1 MEIPKHPAMPITVAI
16 LCGGPSLERGISL
29 NSARSVL
36 DHLGGE
42 VEIVPF
48 YLDLLKNAFRISVAQ
63 LYSNTP
69 SDFDFKLARTAD
81 PLITTELIQALQ
93 DVDLVFPLIHGA
105 FGEGGEL
112 QSFLEEHGIPYIGSS
127 SRACRKAFDKFSA
140 NERLKHLGYFT
151 YPQLLVEE
159 SQPIREVE
167 QRLQEFFQDQS
178 LQRAVVKPTSG
189 GSSICVFSVAT
200 PKQALDKISAIF
212 AQGIDHRVVVEPFV
226 HGREFTCI
234 VLQDRDN
241 RPLALLPTE
250 IETDYGGHELF
261 DYRKKYLPTSQVIH
275 HCPPRFDASEI
286 ESIRTQSEELF
297 SLFGMRDFARF
308 DGWLD
313 SQGRIWFSDFN
324 PISGM
329 EQNSFLFQQSARV
342 GLSHRALLKSILSS
356 ACRREAIPLSP
367 IRNNHPGQTKKPVHV
382 LFGGS
387 TSERQVS
394 LMSGTNAWLKLRRS
408 SRYAPRPFLLDLE
421 HNVWELPYGL
431 TLYHTVEEIMA
442 NCQQPGL
449 EGDALAAA
457 ARDIKH
463 RLLIEPHE
471 NKDDFFV
478 PRKMSLKAFLDSS
491 PFVFIG
497 LHGGIGEDGTLQA
510 MLEQRAVLFNGPG
523 EIPSRVAMDKW
534 ETGKIVDRLDI
545 EGLSS
550 VPKALIRMGDLA
562 RGGPQAAERIFTR
575 TLQQLGCE
583 TLLVKPRADGC
594 SSGIV
599 HLYSPQD
606 FLVYLD
612 YLRAKACFIPKTTFA
627 GQKENVEMPLQ
638 EVDEL
643 LLEKFIATDRIR
655 VQDHSLDYERTS
667 GWIEITAGVL
677 EKDGRLQVF
686 NPSLTLS
693 EGEVLTVEEKFQG
706 GTGINIT
713 PPPEEIVGSAALAR
727 AKDLLL
733 QVALAF
739 GLTGYA
745 RLDAFLEV
753 DTGRV
758 MLIEV
763 NTLPALTPS
772 TVLFQQA
779 LSCDPP
785 IFPRELIEALIA
797 NRGY

>member
-1 MEIPKHPAMPITVAI
+1 MPTTIAL

-36 DHLGGE
+36 DHLGAD

-48 YLDLLKNAFRISVAQ
+48 YLDLLKNPYRISIGQ

-69 SDFDFKLARTAD
+69 SDFDFKLARTAS
-81 PLITTELIQALQ
+81 PLKPDQLVHALQ
-93 DVDLVFPLIHGA
+93 EVDLVFPLIHGA
-105 FGEGGEL
+105 YGEGGEL
-112 QSFLEEHGIPYIGSS
+112 QSFLEVNGIPFIGSS
-127 SRACRKAFDKFSA
+127 SRACRQVFDKHQA
-140 NERLKHLGYFT
+140 NERLKQLGYFT
-151 YPQLLVEE
+151 YPQLLVKE

-167 QRLQEFFQDQS
+167 QNLEKFFAEHS
-178 LQRAVVKPTSG
+178 LERAVVKPAAG
-189 GSSICVFSVAT
+189 GSSICVFSVSSPQQT
-200 PKQALDKISAIF
+200 LDKISLIF
-212 AQGIDHRVVVEPFV
+212 ARKIDHRVVVEPFV
-226 HGREFTCI
+226 QGTEFTCI
-234 VLQDRDN
+234 VLQDRKH
-241 RPLALLPTE
+241 RPVALLPTE
-250 IETDYGGHELF
+250 IETDYEGHEIF
-261 DYRKKYLPTSQVIH
+261 DYRKKYLPTSQVAH
-275 HCPPRFDASEI
+275 HCPPRFEYTVVEA
-286 ESIRTQSEELF
+286 IRTQSEELF

-313 SQGRIWFSDFN
+313 SLGRIWFSDFN

-342 GLSHRALLKSILSS
+342 GLSHRALLKSILVN
-356 ACRREAIPLSP
+356 ACRREAVPLRP
-367 IRNNHPGQTKKPVHV
+367 IEAGNPHQTRKPVHV

-421 HNVWELPYGL
+421 HQVWELPYGL
-431 TLYHTVEEIMA
+431 TLYHTVEEIMD
-442 NCQQPGL
+442 NCAQAGQ
-449 EGDALAAA
+449 DAEAMRPLAGE
-457 ARDIKH
+457 IKH
-463 RLLIEPHE
+463 RLMSEPPGSG
-471 NKDDFFV
+471 DDFFI
-478 PRKMSLKAFLDSS
+478 PRKMSLEEFLDSS

-497 LHGGIGEDGTLQA
+497 LHGGLGEDGRLQA
-510 MLEQRAVLFNGPG
+510 MLEKRSIPFNGPG
-523 EIPSRVAMDKW
+523 EGPSRTAMDKW
-534 ETGKIVDRLDI
+534 ETGEIVDRLNI
-545 EGLSS
+545 GGVSS
-550 VPKALIRMGDLA
+550 VPKSLVPLGTLPPGDS
-562 RGGPQAAERIFTR
+562 QAVRRTFAE
-575 TLQQLGCE
+575 TLETLKCE

-599 HLYSPQD
+599 HLHGPEDLLAYLD
-606 FLVYLD
+606 FLRS
-612 YLRAKACFIPKTTFA
+612 RASFIPKNTFG
-627 GQKENVEMPLQ
+627 GQKEHVELPLQ

-643 LLEKFIATDRIR
+643 LLEKFISTDRIT
-655 VQDHSLDYERTS
+655 VTDHTLEYERVN

-677 EKDGRLQVF
+677 EQEGRLQVF
-686 NPSLTLS
+686 NPSLTVS

-713 PPPEEIVGSAALAR
+713 PPPEEVVGHQAIAR

-733 QVALAF
+733 QVAQGF
-739 GLTGYA
+739 NITGYA

-785 IFPRELIEALIA
+785 IFPRELIETLIA
-797 NRGY
+797 NKGY